1 MVRSQITAR
10 PARSNA
16 RAMAPPN
23 CNAMALVIIPL
34 APGKADDAIALFKDH
49 EMGLKYTLSQKG
61 AVDFDVGVQ
70 TAEVRRVAS
79 SVPSSRAR

>member
-1 MVRSQITAR
+1 
-10 PARSNA
+10 
-16 RAMAPPN
+16 MAPPN

-49 EMGLKYTLSQKG
+49 DMGLKYTLSQKG

-79 SVPSSRAR
+79 SVPSSRDR

>member
-1 MVRSQITAR
+1 
-10 PARSNA
+10 
-16 RAMAPPN
+16 MAPPS

-61 AVDFDVGVQ
+61 AVDFDIGVQ

-79 SVPSSRAR
+79 SVPSSRDR

>member
-1 MVRSQITAR
+1 
-10 PARSNA
+10 
-16 RAMAPPN
+16 MAPPN

-34 APGKADDAIALFKDH
+34 APGKADDAIALFKDN

-61 AVDFDVGVQ
+61 AVDFDVCVQ

-79 SVPSSRAR
+79 SVPSSRDR